1 MALVI
6 SRRRAAPSPVLR
18 VSWAASGLSG
28 ALAALLRPCGL
39 DLARSGRSCSRSA
52 RRSGGPEDLQAAR
65 CALAGAAGVLGGLRP
80 LTLWR
85 CCCGPVASITPGAG
99 AAAPDQRGA
108 AVALVIFR
116 RRTVRPLA

>member
-52 RRSGGPEDLQAAR
+52 RRSGGPDDLQAAR
-65 CALAGAAGVLGGLRP
+65 CALAGAAGVLGGLWP
-80 LTLWR
+80 LR
-85 CCCGPVASITPGAG
+85 HPGG
-99 AAAPDQRGA
+99 AAAALWPQSRPERAQPLPISAAQRW
-108 AVALVIFR
+108 
-116 RRTVRPLA
+116 PW